1 MSLSILIP
9 CRNEGE
15 TIVLSVTKLIKK
27 ISTKIKNYE
36 IILINDFS
44 DDDTLKIIKKLS
56 KKYRRVKFL
65 NNKRK
70 GLGGALNIGISKSSC
85 DYLVIFMA
93 DMSDDVNDLIKYHD
107 LIMKKDLDAVLGSRF
122 IKKNSVKGYPLK
134 KLVFNRLF
142 NIFVKIIFF
151 SNYND
156 FTNAFKI
163 YKKKT
168 ILEFFP
174 LVSENFNIF
183 LEIPLKIIIRKKKYT
198 IIPIKWKNRKLGVAK
213 FKIKELGSK
222 YLFTLLYCYFEKILS
237 K

>member
-15 TIVLSVTKLIKK
+15 TIILSIKKLIKK
-27 ISTKIKNYE
+27 ISTRIKSYE

-44 DDDTLKIIKKLS
+44 DDDTLKIITKLS
-56 KKYRRVKFL
+56 KKYKRVKFL

-70 GLGGALNIGISKSSC
+70 GLGGALNLGISKSSSE
-85 DYLVIFMA
+85 YLVIFMA
-93 DMSDDVNDLIKYHD
+93 DMSDDVNDLIKYYD
-107 LIMKKDLDAVLGSRF
+107 LIIKKNLDAVLGSRF
-122 IKKNSVKGYPLK
+122 IKKNSVKDYPFK
-134 KLVFNRLF
+134 KLIFNRLF

-183 LEIPLKIIIRKKKYT
+183 LEMPLKIIIRKKKYK
-198 IIPIKWKNRKLGVAK
+198 IIPIKWRNRKLGVAK

>member
-107 LIMKKDLDAVLGSRF
+107 LIMSKNLDAVLGSRF

-134 KLVFNRLF
+134 N
-142 NIFVKIIFF
+142 
-151 SNYND
+151 
-156 FTNAFKI
+156 
-163 YKKKT
+163 
-168 ILEFFP
+168 
-174 LVSENFNIF
+174 
-183 LEIPLKIIIRKKKYT
+183 
-198 IIPIKWKNRKLGVAK
+198 
-213 FKIKELGSK
+213 
-222 YLFTLLYCYFEKILS
+222 
-237 K
+237 